1 MLTTKSGKRSK
12 HAKQAKHT
20 NRPNRPKRTKG
31 TMSHPEAWGHVYFGY
46 CAGDGL
52 GDVTSRHQPSPVP
65 SPRPAVDRTYTLTL
79 CGVGSGQKRVVV
91 MSVQTLNEGQRS
103 GRYKREKSQAQSV
116 RVDVGRCEGK
126 QTGARASEDEGETRK
141 EKGKARAAE
150 AAERCP
156 FNKNHQAKARRG
168 KSKVRWSIERM
179 GIRDR
184 MRHRTETRC
193 NEIWGRN
200 AKRVGKV
207 RGWQEINLINKGVD
221 PRQRW

>member
-91 MSVQTLNEGQRS
+91 MSVQTLNEGQVSPVCSRENHVVRS
-103 GRYKREKSQAQSV
+103 QV
-116 RVDVGRCEGK
+116 H
-126 QTGARASEDEGETRK
+126 TGARASEDEGETRK

-193 NEIWGRN
+193 NEIRGRN